1 MAKKSLEVNISPAII
16 KWARESGGFSVKE
29 VAKKLKTSKE
39 NYEKIETGK
48 KNPTYR
54 QLEILANC
62 FKRPLAIFFL
72 PEPPEEPSIA
82 ASFRILPKSEEYLS
96 KELRLAIRKAR
107 YYQSIA
113 NELMKDLGIDIKLKI
128 PSVSINDDPII
139 IAQKERE
146 RFEISI
152 DKQLKWQNAYSAF
165 NEWRSAVEQLNVL
178 VFQYRFPLQ
187 SARGFSLMD
196 KAPPV
201 IVLNSSDN
209 VLARIF
215 TLFHEYGHILL
226 ESPEIYAEEEEIS
239 ANNLEV
245 ETWCNRFSSE
255 FLIPESVLRDDMDFQ
270 DFLKSQQLSN
280 EIPKILKSLSKKFK
294 VSRYAV
300 LTKIRSLNL
309 ISQSDYESE
318 KAKLKQESFP
328 EKGKVFI
335 TPPQKCIH
343 EKGKKF
349 VSLVLQSK
357 ERGLI
362 TTADI
367 VEYLSIKL
375 KHLNKIE
382 ELTAR

>member
-1 MAKKSLEVNISPAII
+1 MAERSLEVNISPAII

-29 VAKKLKTSKE
+29 VANKLRTSEE

-54 QLEILANC
+54 QLDILANY
-62 FKRPLAIFFL
+62 FKRPLATFFL

-96 KELRLAIRKAR
+96 KELHLAIRKAR

-113 NELMKDLGIDIKLKI
+113 NELMRDLGIDIKLKV

-146 RFEISI
+146 RFGISI

-178 VFQYRFPLQ
+178 VFQYKFPLQ

-270 DFLKSQQLSN
+270 DFLKSQQLS
-280 EIPKILKSLSKKFK
+280 ELPEILKSLSKKFK

-309 ISQSDYESE
+309 VSQSDYESE
-318 KAKLKQESFP
+318 KAKLKRESIP
-328 EKGKVFI
+328 AKGKPFI

-367 VEYLSIKL
+367 VEYLSVKL
-375 KHLNKIE
+375 RHLNEIE
-382 ELTAR
+382 ELTVR

>member
-1 MAKKSLEVNISPAII
+1 MADRSLEVNISPAII

-29 VAKKLKTSKE
+29 VAKKLKTSEE

-48 KNPTYR
+48 KNLTYR
-54 QLEILANC
+54 QLNILANY
-62 FKRPLAIFFL
+62 FKRPLATFFL
-72 PEPPEEPSIA
+72 PEPPKEPSIA

-96 KELRLAIRKAR
+96 KELYLAIRKAR

-113 NELMKDLGIDIKLKI
+113 NELMEDLRIDTKIKI

-146 RFEISI
+146 RLGISI

-178 VFQYRFPLQ
+178 VFQYKFPLQ

-196 KAPPV
+196 KVPPV

-239 ANNLEV
+239 ENNLEI

-255 FLIPESVLRDDMDFQ
+255 FLIPESVLRDDINFQ
-270 DFLKSQQLSN
+270 DFLKSQQLS
-280 EIPKILKSLSKKFK
+280 ELPEILKGLSKKFK
-294 VSRYAV
+294 VSRYAA

-309 ISQSDYESE
+309 ISQSDYEIE
-318 KAKLKQESFP
+318 KAKLKLESVSA
-328 EKGKVFI
+328 KGKVFI

-367 VEYLSIKL
+367 VEYLSVKL
-375 KHLNKIE
+375 RHLNKIE
-382 ELTAR
+382 ALTAI

>member
-1 MAKKSLEVNISPAII
+1 MAKKSLEVDTSPAII

-113 NELMKDLGIDIKLKI
+113 NQLIKDLGIDIKLKI

-139 IAQKERE
+139 IARKERE
-146 RFEISI
+146 RFGISI
-152 DKQLKWQNAYSAF
+152 DKQLEWQNAYSAF
-165 NEWRSAVEQLNVL
+165 NEWRSTVEQLNVL

-196 KAPPV
+196 KVPPV
-201 IVLNSSDN
+201 IVLNQSDN

-255 FLIPESVLRDDMDFQ
+255 FLVPESVLRDDMDFQ
-270 DFLKSQQLSN
+270 NFLKSQQLS
-280 EIPKILKSLSKKFK
+280 ELPEILKSLSKKFK

-300 LTKIRSLNL
+300 LTKVRSLNL

-318 KAKLKQESFP
+318 KAKLKQEP
-328 EKGKVFI
+328 IPAKGKVFI
-335 TPPQKCIH
+335 KPPQKCIH

-367 VEYLSIKL
+367 VEYLSVKL